1 MIRDLD
7 VMTNIQSQ
15 KSKDM
20 RGNEPHPLDAEGIKM
35 AEHKRYTFDIIDLPT
50 DPLR

>member
-7 VMTNIQSQ
+7 VMTNIQNQ
-15 KSKDM
+15 KALDI
-20 RGNEPHPLDAEGIKM
+20 RGKELQPLDAEGVTL